1 MKFRATLEGLA
12 LVGVC
17 LLVLFWI
24 IQCGYLTVGL
34 MRGGFQGAWSWLVHI
49 TPRESIFADPPK
61 HKVLLEELAILA
73 LTFLLGWTTRRIWV
87 PLVKPRRGNGH

>member
-1 MKFRATLEGLA
+1 MKYRPTLEGLA
-12 LVGVC
+12 VVGFS

-34 MRGGFQGAWSWLVHI
+34 VRGGFQGAWNWLVHI

-61 HKVLLEELAILA
+61 HRVLLEELAILV
-73 LTFLLGWTTRRIWV
+73 LTLLLGWTSRRLWV
-87 PLVKPRRGNGH
+87 PLVRRRRGNAH